1 MARGPHPGGDQ
12 GCGVP
17 WHAAHQGRATPW
29 LSPPAGNDQFHFIS
43 VNLWLSLKMT
53 DALFLEWL
61 MITSSCIIMQ
71 SARSWP
77 NIHWN
82 PVLQQQFLSILLL
95 IFYLIMFLHICT
107 VMMSQLVSNT
117 ISGSGKLSN
126 VSNYHKS
133 PLFNAKVKNA
143 KSHTLTTMYAFMVWC
158 LIKCSDSC
166 VILIYCLISY
176 YLVGLIA
183 TAVSSSKLFWEF
195 KFHQ

>member
-61 MITSSCIIMQ
+61 IKTSSFIIMQ

-77 NIHWN
+77 NMYWN
-82 PVLQQQFLSILLL
+82 FSPSTSVSQYPFACFLPNYVPS
-95 IFYLIMFLHICT
+95 YLYSNDVT
-107 VMMSQLVSNT
+107 ASNT

-126 VSNYHKS
+126 VSNYYYS
-133 PLFNAKVKNA
+133 PLFNTKVKNA
-143 KSHTLTTMYAFMVWC
+143 RSHTSLPCMPSWYGA
-158 LIKCSDSC
+158 
-166 VILIYCLISY
+166 
-176 YLVGLIA
+176 
-183 TAVSSSKLFWEF
+183 
-195 KFHQ
+195 